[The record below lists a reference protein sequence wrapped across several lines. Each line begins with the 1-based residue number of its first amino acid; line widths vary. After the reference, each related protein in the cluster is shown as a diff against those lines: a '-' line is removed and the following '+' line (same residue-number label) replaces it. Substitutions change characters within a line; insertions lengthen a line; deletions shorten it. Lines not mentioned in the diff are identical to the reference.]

1 TGLTGGRMRTGAYG
15 GTTRRSDGVLGAE
28 VNLAAR
34 LMERAAPG
42 QVLVSDRARNATGEA
57 FTWEPLPAIRLKGKT
72 NPVPIFVLRDASLP
86 CTLGLI
92 EPSYSLPM
100 VGRAAELALI
110 RTKMEL
116 AFSGRGQV
124 LGITAEAG
132 MGKSRLVAELIRL
145 ANQLQF
151 TGYGGQCQSYGANTS
166 YLVWWTILRG
176 LFNLDPGL
184 SLEQQTTA
192 LERQIA
198 QIDPVLV
205 QRMPLLGA
213 VLNLPIPDNEATRQ
227 FDAKLRKASLEGLLV
242 DWLRHCA
249 AGKPTLMVLE
259 DCHWLDPL
267 SLDLL
272 EVMARALVNL
282 PVLLV
287 AAYRP
292 PEASG
297 GGGPRF
303 EQLPHFTEIALAD
316 L

>member
-1 TGLTGGRMRTGAYG
+1 M
-15 GTTRRSDGVLGAE
+15 V
-28 VNLAAR
+28 
-34 LMERAAPG
+34 
-42 QVLVSDRARNATGEA
+42 VS
-57 FTWEPLPAIRLKGKT
+57 
-72 NPVPIFVLRDASLP
+72 
-86 CTLGLI
+86 
-92 EPSYSLPM
+92 
-100 VGRAAELALI
+100 AAELALI
-110 RTKMEL
+110 RKKMEF

-192 LERQIA
+192 LEGQLA

-316 L
+316 LTRGEAELLITQKLTQRFGSEAAPPTTLVERLLARSEGNPFYLEELLNYLQDQRINPHDTRALERL